1 MTTHEADDTT
11 TTSRCYVISI
21 AARIVGM
28 HAQTLR
34 QYERIGLVEPKRSRG
49 NIRLYSQADVA
60 RLRQVQ
66 RLINDLGVNLAGV
79 EVILRMNERMQA
91 DGGRRWRSCGANCS
105 GTATG
110 GCRRE
115 SEPPNAVRAK
125 RSAQQMMTDHQGRRP
140 GRYDT

>member
-1 MTTHEADDTT
+1 MNMHEAAHDEEEPI
-11 TTSRCYVISI
+11 YVISV

-34 QYERIGLVEPKRSRG
+34 QYERVGLVEPKRSRG

-79 EVILRMNERMQA
+79 EVILRMTERMRAMEQELEELRTEL
-91 DGGRRWRSCGANCS
+91 RRRHE
-105 GTATG
+105 
-110 GCRRE
+110 R
-115 SEPPNAVRAK
+115 
-125 RSAQQMMTDHQGRRP
+125 
-140 GRYDT
+140 

>member
-1 MTTHEADDTT
+1 VAQDKAPNMATDSMNDGHNDYEEP
-11 TTSRCYVISI
+11 CYVISI
-21 AARIVGM
+21 AARLVGM

-79 EVILRMNERMQA
+79 EVILRMNEKMRQM
-91 DGGRRWRSCGANCS
+91 
-105 GTATG
+105 
-110 GCRRE
+110 E
-115 SEPPNAVRAK
+115 SEMEGLR
-125 RSAQQMMTDHQGRRP
+125 QQVQRLRDRRLP
-140 GRYDT
+140 APRRG